1 MSACL
6 WLCSYRHELAKAL
19 YFNMIDDIPSLH
31 TNHSCSVHQTTH
43 TCRLHTA
50 HLRLTS
56 KSDTPDTDAAITWL
70 GVNLILPIIFHLFSI
85 DLVRYVR
92 RRQVAAYRCH
102 LKTGNESF
110 DVTPGRRDCPHV
122 TSTAHVCYGNVRQWR
137 MILVVL
143 TVVNR
148 VYRAEGSS
156 TDRSKVRLCRF
167 RSRTWWSSHK
177 WQPGSE
183 SQLWRFKACHSQDYI
198 LTLRTLLLKLYFP
211 VNLKTS
217 HDKEECFMW
226 KYFMYFAWIV

>member
-6 WLCSYRHELAKAL
+6 WLCSYRHMCVRARESFVLEYDRWHPL
-19 YFNMIDDIPSLH
+19 PPHQPFLLSPSGG
-31 TNHSCSVHQTTH
+31 HQTTH
-43 TCRLHTA
+43 TCRLHTP

-85 DLVRYVR
+85 DFVRYVR
-92 RRQVAAYRCH
+92 RWQVAAYRCH

-110 DVTPGRRDCPHV
+110 DVTRGRRDCPHV

-156 TDRSKVRLCRF
+156 TDRSKVRRCRF

-198 LTLRTLLLKLYFP
+198 LTLRTLLLKL
-211 VNLKTS
+211 
-217 HDKEECFMW
+217 
-226 KYFMYFAWIV
+226 